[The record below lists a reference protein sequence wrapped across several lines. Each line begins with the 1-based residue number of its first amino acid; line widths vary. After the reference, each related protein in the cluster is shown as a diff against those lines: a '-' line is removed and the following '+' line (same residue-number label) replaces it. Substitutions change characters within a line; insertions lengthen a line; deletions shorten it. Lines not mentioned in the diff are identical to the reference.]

1 MGAPPHFSRWL
12 VCVRR
17 KELERSTKKVSGIYQ
32 KKKQNLHTMTI
43 NFLKYTITIYPLRN
57 DSLVKKKMKEK
68 KLSGNQKLKKRKK
81 YSHTFRHHKQS
92 ARLGCTAPIITQL
105 KWHNFIDSVEAPIGE
120 KTDRIKVIRPNL
132 STANHKDKGRRQ

>member
-1 MGAPPHFSRWL
+1 MAGL
-12 VCVRR
+12 CQ
-17 KELERSTKKVSGIYQ
+17 EERTGKKHKKSIWNLS
-32 KKKQNLHTMTI
+32 KKKQKLHTMTI

-57 DSLVKKKMKEK
+57 DSLVKKKKMKEK
-68 KLSGNQKLKKRKK
+68 QLSGNQKLKKRKK

-105 KWHNFIDSVEAPIGE
+105 KWHNFIDSVEALIGE

>member
-68 KLSGNQKLKKRKK
+68 KTFWKPKTKKKK
-81 YSHTFRHHKQS
+81 KIQS
-92 ARLGCTAPIITQL
+92 YFQAPQTI
-105 KWHNFIDSVEAPIGE
+105 S
-120 KTDRIKVIRPNL
+120 
-132 STANHKDKGRRQ
+132 